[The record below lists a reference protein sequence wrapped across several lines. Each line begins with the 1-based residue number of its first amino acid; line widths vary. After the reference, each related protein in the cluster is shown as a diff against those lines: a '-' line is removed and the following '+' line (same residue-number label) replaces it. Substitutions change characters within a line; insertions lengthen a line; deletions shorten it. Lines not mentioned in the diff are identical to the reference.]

1 MVREGPNQQVKNH
14 TDLSLRNLNV
24 TVAKADKFIFNN
36 MRKDKTYELRIDEDD
51 DISGIDSIS
60 LVDEPAIEVNWVA
73 FNKHKHSATEQCFHI
88 PDGQDKSYLEKFTD
102 RGQSEEELLSN
113 GWEVYEEQ
121 EKFLSSSPNA
131 PSFEDTDDFL
141 YRYKY
146 VLNPD
151 APGSPIKETT
161 RDFCR
166 ELLNKNFVYRVED
179 LDNIINDEG
188 DSALVW
194 RGGYNCRHSWK
205 LLKYR
210 RGTDIVN
217 KGSITKGRVD
227 GVEIYD
233 VIGYPQPDTR
243 TSNPSFSKE
252 KFQEGCPIS
261 TQDVETNLKNRQRAI
276 DEAHYG
282 PLNPNEPNEDYWK
295 AKAKMFGG
303 DVEAAK
309 KARCGNCVFFIQT
322 EKILDCISEGID
334 DENQLEVVKA
344 ANIGYCEAFDFK
356 CAGARTCD
364 AWVVGG
370 PIVDEDMGYD
380 VGGLPSYVDQV
391 SGKTIEKSIAFE
403 SYNDYPESAK
413 NNACK
418 VLRWRDE
425 HGDEVQGMTQVGWTR
440 ANQLCKGENISEE
453 TIARMASFARHRQN
467 AEVSAEFKSTPWKD
481 KGYVAW
487 LGWGGTTGIEWA
499 QRKLESIRNNMSKQK
514 FQTDDEKK
522 MVVGP
527 AMIPDLKIFRKDM
540 FGNPYYVFFSAE
552 TIKMI
557 AEKYMRNKYIDNND
571 TNHDGKAVSDVYVV
585 ESWIKEDKEDK
596 SNKYGY
602 NDLPVGTWFVSM
614 KVRNDEVWKK
624 VKNGE
629 LKGFS
634 VSGFFEEIADF
645 AKEHMFLQEVVKI
658 LNKYK

>member
-1 MVREGPNQQVKNH
+1 
-14 TDLSLRNLNV
+14 
-24 TVAKADKFIFNN
+24 VAKADKFIFNN
-36 MRKDKTYELRIDEDD
+36 MKKDKIYELRIDEED

-73 FNKHKHSATEQCFHI
+73 FNKHKHSTSEECFNI
-88 PDGQDKSYLEKFTD
+88 PDGEDMKFSSMIIEK
-102 RGQSEEELLSN
+102 GHPEEDLFN
-113 GWEVYEEQ
+113 DGWVHIKED
-121 EKFLSSSPNA
+121 FITSSPNA
-131 PSFEDTDDFL
+131 PSFEDTEERL
-141 YRYKY
+141 IRYKY
-146 VLNPD
+146 VLNPK
-151 APGSPIKETT
+151 APGAPIKETT
-161 RDFCR
+161 REFCKD
-166 ELLNKNFVYRVED
+166 LLNKNLVYRVED
-179 LDNIINDEG
+179 LERITNDLG
-188 DSALVW
+188 SSAMVW
-194 RGGYNCRHSWK
+194 RGSYNCRHEWK
-205 LLKYR
+205 KIEYR
-210 RGTDIVN
+210 RDATIVN
-217 KGSITKGRVD
+217 KASITRGRID
-227 GVEIYD
+227 GVESYD
-233 VIGYPQPDTR
+233 VMGLPQPDTR

-252 KFQEGCPIS
+252 KFEEGCPVA
-261 TQDVETNLKNRQRAI
+261 TQDVATNLKNRQKAI
-276 DEAHYG
+276 DVAHYG

-303 DVEAAK
+303 DVESAK
-309 KARCGNCVFFIQT
+309 KARCGNCAFFVQT
-322 EKILDCISEGID
+322 QQMLDCIANGIND
-334 DENQLEVVKA
+334 VNEWDTIKA
-344 ANIGYCEAFDFK
+344 GDLGYCEAFDFK
-356 CAGARTCD
+356 CAAGRTCD

-380 VGGLPSYVDQV
+380 VGGLPAYVDQV

-499 QRKLESIRNNMSKQK
+499 SKKLESIRNNMSKQK

-602 NDLPVGTWFVSM
+602 SDLPVGTWFVSM

>member
-1 MVREGPNQQVKNH
+1 MVKSH
-14 TDLSLRNLNV
+14 LDLNLRNQRS
-24 TVAKADKFIFNN
+24 TEAKVVKFIFNN
-36 MRKDKTYELRIDEDD
+36 MRKDKTYELRIDEEDE
-51 DISGIDSIS
+51 ISGIDSIS

-73 FNKHKHSATEQCFHI
+73 FNKHKHSSTEQCFNI
-88 PDGQDKSYLEKFTD
+88 PDGQDKSYLEKFSNK
-102 RGQSEEELLSN
+102 GQSEEDLLSQ

-121 EKFLSSSPNA
+121 EKFVSSSPNA

-146 VLNPD
+146 TLNPQ

-179 LDNIINDEG
+179 MDEIINDEG

-217 KGSITKGRVD
+217 KGSITKGRVE
-227 GVEIYD
+227 GVNSYD

-243 TSNPSFSKE
+243 VPEWPSFSKQGFE
-252 KFQEGCPIS
+252 IGVPHYTKDGKLYEGPTHKDPLGRLMTGAVHTEDS
-261 TQDVETNLKNRQRAI
+261 EYLYHE
-276 DEAHYG
+276 DE
-282 PLNPNEPNEDYWK
+282 L
-295 AKAKMFGG
+295 
-303 DVEAAK
+303 
-309 KARCGNCVFFIQT
+309 
-322 EKILDCISEGID
+322 
-334 DENQLEVVKA
+334 
-344 ANIGYCEAFDFK
+344 
-356 CAGARTCD
+356 
-364 AWVVGG
+364 
-370 PIVDEDMGYD
+370 GYD
-380 VGGLPSYVDQV
+380 VGGIGGYVDPGV
-391 SGKTIEKSIAFE
+391 KKKKKDDVIEKSIAFE

-425 HGDEVQGMTQVGWTR
+425 HGDEVKGMTQVGWTR

-453 TIARMASFARHRQN
+453 TIARMASFARHREN
-467 AEVSAEFKSTPWKD
+467 AEVAAEFKSTPWKD

-499 QRKLESIRNNMSKQK
+499 SNKLESIRNNMSKQK
-514 FQTDDEKK
+514 FQTDDEKR

-527 AMIPDLKIFRKDM
+527 AMVPDLKIFRRDV

-602 NDLPVGTWFVSM
+602 SDLPVGTWFVSM

>member
-1 MVREGPNQQVKNH
+1 MVKSH
-14 TDLSLRNLNV
+14 LDLNLRNQRS
-24 TVAKADKFIFNN
+24 TEAKVVKFIFNN
-36 MRKDKTYELRIDEDD
+36 MRKDKTYELRIDEEDE
-51 DISGIDSIS
+51 ISGIDSIS

-73 FNKHKHSATEQCFHI
+73 FNKHKHSSTEQCFNI
-88 PDGQDKSYLEKFTD
+88 PDGQDKSYLEKFSD
-102 RGQSEEELLSN
+102 KGQSEEDLLSQ

-121 EKFLSSSPNA
+121 EKFVSSSPNA

-146 VLNPD
+146 TLNPQ

-179 LDNIINDEG
+179 MDEIINDEG
-188 DSALVW
+188 DSALLW

-217 KGSITKGRVD
+217 KGSITKGRVE
-227 GVEIYD
+227 GVNSYD

-243 TSNPSFSKE
+243 VPEWPSFSK
-252 KFQEGCPIS
+252 QS
-261 TQDVETNLKNRQRAI
+261 L
-276 DEAHYG
+276 
-282 PLNPNEPNEDYWK
+282 
-295 AKAKMFGG
+295 
-303 DVEAAK
+303 
-309 KARCGNCVFFIQT
+309 
-322 EKILDCISEGID
+322 
-334 DENQLEVVKA
+334 
-344 ANIGYCEAFDFK
+344 
-356 CAGARTCD
+356 
-364 AWVVGG
+364 
-370 PIVDEDMGYD
+370 GYD
-380 VGGLPSYVDQV
+380 NTLPSYVDQV
-391 SGKTIEKSIAFE
+391 SGQTIEKSIAFE
-403 SYNDYPESAK
+403 SYTDYPESARNAAKRALDWAEK
-413 NNACK
+413 NGWGSC
-418 VLRWRDE
+418 
-425 HGDEVQGMTQVGWTR
+425 GTPVGKAR
-440 ANQLCKGENISEE
+440 ANQLAKGEPISEE
-453 TIARMASFARHRQN
+453 TISRMASFARHLQH
-467 AEVSAEFKSTPWKD
+467 KD
-481 KGYVAW
+481 VPYSEGCGGLMVDA
-487 LGWGGTTGIEWA
+487 WGGQAGIEWA
-499 QRKLESIRNNMSKQK
+499 QNKLEEINKTNMSKQK

-602 NDLPVGTWFVSM
+602 SDLPVGTWFVSM